1 MKQEPIIPIILSGG
15 AGVRLWPLSRA
26 ARPKQFLKL
35 IGNHSLIQ
43 DTVLRCATEGFDRR
57 PIVVSGESQR
67 FLVAED
73 LREIAVSAD
82 IILEPMRRDS
92 CAAITAGCLMAL
104 KRSRSAI
111 VLVLAADH
119 FITEQE
125 KFVRAVLN
133 AREDAETG
141 YLTTFGVKPTSAAT
155 GFGYIK
161 PGPLLREG
169 GSHKIDKFVEKPNV
183 ERAAQYVRDGFLW
196 NSGNF
201 LFRASRFI
209 EELELHAPAVLHAV
223 EAAMSSARLDE
234 DFLRLHAESFSNS
247 PQISVDYAVMEKTS
261 WAAVYPVDYS
271 WSDIGSWDAV
281 HELLEKDSF
290 GNSIVGPAVVHEGHG
305 NLVYGNG
312 QLTTLVGVDNLVVI
326 TTPDAVLVTSRLN
339 SEKLKG
345 LLEKLKLRGLPQME

>member
-223 EAAMSSARLDE
+223 DRRIQFSRQPTSA
-234 DFLRLHAESFSNS
+234 
-247 PQISVDYAVMEKTS
+247 
-261 WAAVYPVDYS
+261 
-271 WSDIGSWDAV
+271 
-281 HELLEKDSF
+281 
-290 GNSIVGPAVVHEGHG
+290 
-305 NLVYGNG
+305 
-312 QLTTLVGVDNLVVI
+312 
-326 TTPDAVLVTSRLN
+326 
-339 SEKLKG
+339 
-345 LLEKLKLRGLPQME
+345 